1 MIGVEPLIA
10 LGRPR
15 PAPAGRALLGLA
27 LCAIG
32 VCAMPPERD
41 EEPAPA
47 VEVSPGIPTIIDY
60 GPCLSLRAEG
70 PAPAPPRCTF
80 APERPFRL
88 CVEPEQLEQ
97 LEVLVDGEPVA
108 AHALPPV
115 DDGCRAVGVRL
126 GEAATTLEVG
136 LGEAHE
142 RWVLPVRAQTCA
154 ECHQG
159 GGDAARDAA
168 ASLIERSFD
177 PASRIDWTRELPPV
191 LERLEAEGL
200 VEEQLRA
207 IDAVEHR
214 LSREHRFDEA
224 AAVLTLAEPLRDR
237 SPRLRA
243 ALANARGQ
251 LDWRQ
256 GRLDDALTS
265 LRAASQH
272 AVRTDEI
279 DIGMI
284 ALPMYADLLAELGY
298 LHAALRWSDEGLR
311 LVRAHGDAC
320 DVASTLRTTAWV
332 HVLLRLQGGS
342 YRDPRPLLAEALAI
356 FERDRECDG
365 AEHEGGALA
374 SVALLH
380 LLDGDPGQALATL
393 HGVELSRMTAGE
405 RVLASDVA
413 LRARLAQGDP
423 PESIDLALE
432 QLRHAVADADTTD
445 AQWHLALREGQV
457 LGSRGDL
464 DAEIE
469 AYRRAEEHLHRLAQ
483 LAAFG
488 VGLGAMGALHR
499 ESSERLVDALR
510 ERGSVGEALCVA
522 RTAEARRIQA
532 ASLPSSLPA
541 AERER
546 IELQVAELRV
556 AQADLDARLE
566 QAREAPVQGLERARA
581 LVTEQRR
588 SVDLVIDAILRANG
602 RHAQP
607 PDCDALHQPAEGELL
622 LGLFPR
628 GDGWL
633 VFAHDDHETTAH
645 AVVLRELDLEADPA
659 WLSQLLLQPV
669 AEQVERAERIRVH
682 AVGQAQRIDVE
693 KLPWNGQ
700 PLHAH
705 APVAWG
711 VDVAAPARDALA
723 LPDDV
728 PRALLVAD
736 PSGSLPEAEA
746 EVQAAAE
753 QLARAGWIVEE
764 LAREDARPHV
774 VQERMAAATL
784 LHYAG
789 HATHDQLL
797 DPGWWPPYAGGTPSW
812 PASLRLANDAR
823 LGAHEILTQSGRVPR
838 TVILSGCQTGAIET
852 ATSGTSLAV
861 AFLVAG
867 AEEVIATTTVTTDAK
882 ARVLL
887 RGVYE
892 GLGDPRGSLVDAL
905 AGLDAEARG
914 GFRVWVR

>member
-1 MIGVEPLIA
+1 MPKRDDLRSILVIGAGPIVIGQACEFDYSGTQACKALRQEGYRVILVNSNPATIMTDPETADVTYIEPVT
-10 LGRPR
+10 
-15 PAPAGRALLGLA
+15 PAMVAK
-27 LCAIG
+27 II
-32 VCAMPPERD
+32 ER
-41 EEPAPA
+41 
-47 VEVSPGIPTIIDY
+47 
-60 GPCLSLRAEG
+60 
-70 PAPAPPRCTF
+70 
-80 APERPFRL
+80 ERP
-88 CVEPEQLEQ
+88 
-97 LEVLVDGEPVA
+97 DA
-108 AHALPPV
+108 
-115 DDGCRAVGVRL
+115 
-126 GEAATTLEVG
+126 
-136 LGEAHE
+136 
-142 RWVLPVRAQTCA
+142 VLPTMGGQTA
-154 ECHQG
+154 LNV
-159 GGDAARDAA
+159 AMALARDGT
-168 ASLIERSFD
+168 LD
-177 PASRIDWTRELPPV
+177 
-191 LERLEAEGL
+191 RL
-200 VEEQLRA
+200 
-207 IDAVEHR
+207 
-214 LSREHRFDEA
+214 
-224 AAVLTLAEPLRDR
+224 
-237 SPRLRA
+237 
-243 ALANARGQ
+243 
-251 LDWRQ
+251 
-256 GRLDDALTS
+256 
-265 LRAASQH
+265 
-272 AVRTDEI
+272 
-279 DIGMI
+279 
-284 ALPMYADLLAELGY
+284 
-298 LHAALRWSDEGLR
+298 
-311 LVRAHGDAC
+311 
-320 DVASTLRTTAWV
+320 
-332 HVLLRLQGGS
+332 
-342 YRDPRPLLAEALAI
+342 
-356 FERDRECDG
+356 
-365 AEHEGGALA
+365 
-374 SVALLH
+374 
-380 LLDGDPGQALATL
+380 
-393 HGVELSRMTAGE
+393 GVELIG
-405 RVLASDVA
+405 AS
-413 LRARLAQGDP
+413 
-423 PESIDLALE
+423 PEAIAKAEDRELFRQAMIRIGLDLPRSHVV
-432 QLRHAVADADTTD
+432 QT
-445 AQWHLALREGQV
+445 
-457 LGSRGDL
+457 
-464 DAEIE
+464 
-469 AYRRAEEHLHRLAQ
+469 
-483 LAAFG
+483 
-488 VGLGAMGALHR
+488 
-499 ESSERLVDALR
+499 
-510 ERGSVGEALCVA
+510 
-522 RTAEARRIQA
+522 
-532 ASLPSSLPA
+532 
-541 AERER
+541 
-546 IELQVAELRV
+546 
-556 AQADLDARLE
+556 LE